1 MPSPDA
7 VLLEQLAK
15 SGSDLTK
22 LHRVEFTLHFPTQKA
37 AERAE
42 LQLIGL
48 AFETNTEPNKTGKD
62 WVIQASKNMY
72 PVESDLLGLRDKL
85 EVIARENHGTYD
97 GWRAKLK
104 SQP

>member
-7 VLLEQLAK
+7 VLLEQLAR

-22 LHRVEFTLHFPTQKA
+22 LHRIDFTLHFPSQKA

-42 LQLIGL
+42 FQLIGL
-48 AFETNTEPNKTGKD
+48 AFETTVERGKTATD
-62 WVIQASKNMY
+62 WVIQAFKNMY

-85 EVIARENHGTYD
+85 EVIAKENHGTYD
-97 GWRAKLK
+97 GWRAQLK
-104 SQP
+104 TQP